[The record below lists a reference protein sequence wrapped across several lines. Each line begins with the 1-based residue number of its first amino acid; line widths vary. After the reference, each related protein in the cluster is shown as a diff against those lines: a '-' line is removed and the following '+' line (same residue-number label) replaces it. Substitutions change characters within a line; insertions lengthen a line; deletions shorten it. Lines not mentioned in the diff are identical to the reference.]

1 MKQQP
6 QNIFDAAE
14 QLAEV
19 GRLVLADYKA
29 EIRRNHVLTNKKAE
43 LDFEQLP
50 LVVNFRDALRNWQD
64 SYQHFKDTMHT
75 TV

>member
-1 MKQQP
+1 MKKP
-6 QNIFDAAE
+6 ENIFDAAE
-14 QLAEV
+14 QLAEI

-50 LVVNFRDALRNWQD
+50 LVTGLSDALQNWQEF
-64 SYQHFKDTMHT
+64 YQHFKDNMQT